1 MVTYDER
8 PWQKYYDPHVPKT
21 LKPYPEKIMTDYL
34 KETVDKAPNN
44 VALVT
49 TNKVPVLGRIDRSIT
64 YGELDVKSDALASA
78 FVAMGL
84 EKGDRVAIVMPN
96 CVAFAIA
103 YFAVLKAGGCVAA
116 TNPTYP
122 EGKMAYQ
129 LNDSDAKIVVTLT
142 MFYGLIK
149 QIQSKTKVQKVVV
162 ANIKDYFPFVAKTL
176 FTLAMEKK
184 MGHRLDAL
192 QSGDVWFLETL
203 QQYAGQKPDV
213 KVEPDDLALF
223 QYTGGTTGV
232 SKGAIATHRILVAS
246 AEGVQAWTG
255 LKGGS
260 IGDMKRE
267 DMVYLGAIPM
277 FHAYGLVA
285 LLTNGIAGGGKIV
298 LIPNPRDLEEVVDI
312 IGHYHPNVFLGVPAL
327 YNAVNN
333 HPRVQSGEVSLSS
346 FVLSTSGSAPLPNA
360 TQSEYERLSQC
371 QIVEGFGMSETPVA
385 THSNPILGE
394 KRFGSIGLP
403 YPDVDCRIV
412 SLDDSETVLSVGEV
426 GELIISA
433 PNVMKG
439 YHGMPTETANALREH
454 DGKVWLHTGDI
465 ARMDDDGFFYLV
477 DRKKDMAL
485 IGGFNVYPA
494 EVENALKSH
503 DAVFEVGVAAIPHP
517 EKNGQEALK
526 AWIVVKPSMS
536 VTEDDLVKHCESY
549 LAKYAI
555 PRRYSFVD
563 ELPKSTVGKTLRRE
577 LIRMEMEE
585 RERELADSN

>member
-1 MVTYDER
+1 MTTYDDR
-8 PWQKYYDPHVPKT
+8 PWLKHYDPHVPHT
-21 LKPYPEKIMTDYL
+21 LEPYPEKVMTDYL
-34 KETVDKAPNN
+34 KETVELRPNS

-49 TNKVPVLGRIDRSIT
+49 TSKVPVLGRLDSEIT
-64 YGELDVKSDALASA
+64 YAQLEEKSNALATA
-78 FVAMGL
+78 LVEMGL

-96 CVAFAIA
+96 CVAFAIS

-122 EGKMAYQ
+122 KGKMAYQ
-129 LNDSDAKIVVTLT
+129 LNDSDAKVVITLT
-142 MFYGLIK
+142 LFYGLIK
-149 QIQSKTKVQKVVV
+149 EVQPETKVKHVIV
-162 ANIKDYFPFVAKTL
+162 ANIKDYFPAIAKFL
-176 FTLAMEKK
+176 FTVAMEKK
-184 MGHRLDAL
+184 GGHRLDKL
-192 QSGDVWFLETL
+192 HNGDRLFLDVIK
-203 QQYAGQKPDV
+203 QYAGHKPDV
-213 KVEPDDLALF
+213 QIEPDDYALF

-246 AEGVQAWTG
+246 TEGVQAWSG
-255 LKGGS
+255 LKEGK

-285 LLTNGIAGGGKIV
+285 LLTNGISGGGKIV
-298 LIPNPRDLEEVVDI
+298 LIPNPRDISEVVDI
-312 IGHYHPNVFLGVPAL
+312 IDFYQPNVFLGVPAL

-333 HPRVQSGEVSLSS
+333 HPRVQSGEVSLAS
-346 FVLSTSGSAPLPNA
+346 FMLSTSGSAPLPNS
-360 TQSEYERLSQC
+360 TQKEYEQLSHC

-385 THSNPILGE
+385 THSNPILGN

-403 YPDVDCRIV
+403 YPDIYCRIV
-412 SLDDSETVLSVGEV
+412 SLDDGETILPIGDV
-426 GELIISA
+426 GELVIA
-433 PNVMKG
+433 GPNIMKG
-439 YHGMPTETANALREH
+439 YHGMPTETANALRKR
-454 DGKVWLHTGDI
+454 DGKIWLHTGDI

-503 DAVFEVGVAAIPHP
+503 PAVFEVGVAAIPHP

-526 AWIVVKPSMS
+526 AWIVVKPDNV
-536 VTEDDLVKHCESY
+536 VTENDLIQHCENY
-549 LAKYAI
+549 LAQYAI
-555 PRRYSFVD
+555 PRRYAFVD

-577 LIRMEMEE
+577 LVRMEMEE
-585 RERELADSN
+585 RERELINAT